1 MPIPI
6 IYEDA
11 SLLVINKPRGITVHP
26 AEQTKDEVTLIEKL
40 REELN
45 NDNLELA
52 HRLDKETTGCLLIA
66 KNSEALEFLKK
77 QFKDRTVKKTYLAI
91 VAGVPKEKKAMID
104 APIGR
109 SLMNRV
115 KMSLFK
121 TGKSRE
127 AVTVYEVIDSTNDA
141 SLLRCDIKTGRTH
154 QIRVHLA
161 SIGHP
166 VLGDETYGNDKSQA
180 VAKKYGMQTMQLH
193 AQMLE
198 FVSAETKDRVQTKAQ
213 APDDFR
219 SDLYH

>member
-26 AEQTKDEVTLIEKL
+26 AEQTKGEVTLIEKL

-45 NDNLELA
+45 DDNLELV

-66 KNSEALEFLKK
+66 KNPEALEFLKK

-91 VAGVPKEKKAMID
+91 VSGVPKEKKAMID

>member
-1 MPIPI
+1 
-6 IYEDA
+6 
-11 SLLVINKPRGITVHP
+11 
-26 AEQTKDEVTLIEKL
+26 
-40 REELN
+40 
-45 NDNLELA
+45 
-52 HRLDKETTGCLLIA
+52 
-66 KNSEALEFLKK
+66 
-77 QFKDRTVKKTYLAI
+77 
-91 VAGVPKEKKAMID
+91 MID

-166 VLGDETYGNDKSQA
+166 VLGDETYGNDRSQA
-180 VAKKYGMQTMQLH
+180 VAKKYGVQTMQLH
-193 AQMLE
+193 AERLE

-219 SDLYH
+219 SNLYH